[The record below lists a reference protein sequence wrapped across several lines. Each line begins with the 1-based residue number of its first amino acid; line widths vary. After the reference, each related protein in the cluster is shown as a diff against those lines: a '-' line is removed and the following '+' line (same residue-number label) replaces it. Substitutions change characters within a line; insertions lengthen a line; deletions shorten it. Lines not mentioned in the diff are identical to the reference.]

1 MSEQEPLQTGD
12 AAQQTEDAAQRIE
25 AADRQTEVANQ
36 RTEAASGDVDS
47 GRRTFMQALTIGAA
61 GLGVAAMS
69 GNAAAAEEGPSEP
82 FEVGGDALNLGGTL
96 VVGDGGYDTITQAW
110 DAASSG
116 DTIYVHCSYDAE
128 AAGEPF
134 PVVLDYEEKE
144 VMLTGGHP
152 SGSVIDASHSNEN
165 VIEVL
170 GRGMNDYRNNPV
182 VQNLKIV
189 GGDVGLRVR
198 AAPFASFENL
208 VIYRTGSHG
217 VSIEGYTDPD
227 SGRNKGTFGVYFH
240 NCQTWVCGG
249 DGFRTEGDALPHGTT
264 FTNCKASSNGGI
276 GFRLRGYTNK
286 LIGGAAQLNHSYGIE
301 ARVGKANLIQNC
313 YIEGNSRAKSYP
325 VELYASG
332 ADGLTISNCYFNGIN
347 PRSTSHNHDHVL
359 RAINVH
365 ESSKLSIRDCTVRN
379 YDEGFI
385 ATFSCRDPDF
395 HAASHY
401 VLDATHGLFATDPTG
416 HGNIRPRSDGMI
428 LPSDLSDAEPLHD
441 YDMGYHVGGGKEGLA
456 YHYDGEWHLMETETL

>member
-1 MSEQEPLQTGD
+1 MSEQESLQTE
-12 AAQQTEDAAQRIE
+12 AADQQTETAAE
-25 AADRQTEVANQ
+25 
-36 RTEAASGDVDS
+36 SVDS
-47 GRRTFMQALTIGAA
+47 GRRTFMQALTVGAA

-69 GNAAAAEEGPSEP
+69 GNAAAAEEETSEP

-116 DTIYVHCSYDAE
+116 DTIYVHCSYDAKE
-128 AAGEPF
+128 AGEPF

-152 SGSVIDASHSNEN
+152 SGSVIDASHSSEN

-208 VIYRTGSHG
+208 VVYRAGSHG
-217 VSIEGYTDPD
+217 VHVQGYTDPD
-227 SGRNKGTFGVYFH
+227 SSREKGTFGALFH

-249 DGFRTEGDALPHGTT
+249 DGFRMAVDAMPHGTT
-264 FTNCKASSNGGI
+264 FHSCKASSNEGV
-276 GFRLRGYTNK
+276 GFRIRGYVNEIVGCTS
-286 LIGGAAQLNHSYGIE
+286 QLNHSYGVEARRGKGSHIEGSYIE
-301 ARVGKANLIQNC
+301 ANGRAN
-313 YIEGNSRAKSYP
+313 SYP
-325 VELYASG
+325 IDVYAKN
-332 ADGLTISNCYFNGIN
+332 ADGLNIHNCYFNGIT
-347 PRSTSHNHDHVL
+347 PRSTAHNHDYVL

-365 ESSKLSIRDCTVRN
+365 DTDRLSVNNCTFRN
-379 YDEGFI
+379 YGEGVI
-385 ATFSCRDPDF
+385 ATFGCVDPDF
-395 HAASHY
+395 HASSHY
-401 VLDATHGLFATDPTG
+401 TLDTGRGLFATDPT
-416 HGNIRPRSDGMI
+416 NFDNVRPRTDGMI
-428 LPSDLSDAEPLHD
+428 MPSDLRGVDGDHEGD
-441 YDMGYHVGGGKEGLA
+441 TGYHIGGGVEGPA
-456 YHYDGEWHLMETETL
+456 VWREGEWRISETTSL